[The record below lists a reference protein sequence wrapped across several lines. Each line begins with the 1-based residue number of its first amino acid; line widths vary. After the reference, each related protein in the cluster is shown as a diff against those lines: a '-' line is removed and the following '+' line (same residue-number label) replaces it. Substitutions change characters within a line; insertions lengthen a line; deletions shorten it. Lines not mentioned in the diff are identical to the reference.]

1 MTVGLLDAFAAALLD
16 GTLAQLLRTDPA
28 TAAELR
34 ALGPARVHVAL
45 ERPPLRLA
53 LVVGTERA
61 RIEAGDADDGADAS
75 VRLTSRGVAD
85 LLAGERERALLSG
98 GVATSGDVRLVERT
112 FAILARF
119 RPDFATP
126 ISRLVGDVPVAGAG
140 AAFREGAELARD
152 AAREG
157 GRRLR
162 ARMTAAD
169 GLLPGRA
176 EVARFLD
183 EVDEL
188 RLAADRLEARVLRLQ
203 ALRTPSPEP
212 GEDAP

>member
-34 ALGPARVHVAL
+34 ALGPARLHVAL

-53 LVVGTERA
+53 LVLGPERA
-61 RIEAGDADDGADAS
+61 RIEAGDADDAADAT
-75 VRLTSRGVAD
+75 VRLTSRGLAD

-126 ISRLVGDVPVAGAG
+126 LARLVGDVPVATAG
-140 AAFREGAELARD
+140 AALREGAELARG

-162 ARMTAAD
+162 ERITGVG
-169 GLLPGRA
+169 GLVPERA

-183 EVDEL
+183 EVDDL
-188 RLAADRLEARVLRLQ
+188 RLATDRLEARVRRLE
-203 ALRTPSPEP
+203 ARRGAAPTS
-212 GEDAP
+212 GEGAP